1 MSSIAI
7 GHTEYRRPIRWGRI
21 AERTIIYA
29 LTIGSVLVA
38 LSPIFW
44 VMLTSIR
51 PIVEISQTRLQIIPQ
66 APTLDNYVNVFT
78 RYNTTQYLWNSVVV
92 SVGTVVFNL
101 LLGAPAAYA
110 MARFRFRGETILFAM
125 IVFFRMIP
133 MFAAMIPLFMIFSTL
148 GLLDTL
154 TSLIIAETALKLPVT
169 MWLLRN
175 FFVDVPKELDES
187 ARVDGCSTWGGF
199 FRIALPLIQPGLA
212 AAAVLAFL
220 WTWNDLI
227 VTLILSN
234 TDKSTMLPLG
244 LTKFLLEFGVD
255 WGSLTACGVLMF
267 IPTVLFVF
275 VAERYLV
282 AGLTLGGVKE

>member
-1 MSSIAI
+1 MSSTTVSR
-7 GHTEYRRPIRWGRI
+7 GSHSRPIRWGRI
-21 AERTIIYA
+21 TSQTIIYILA
-29 LTIGSVLVA
+29 IGSVLLA
-38 LSPIFW
+38 LFPILW
-44 VMLTSIR
+44 IVLTSIR
-51 PIVEISQTRLQIIPQ
+51 PLVEISSTRLQLLPQ
-66 APTLDNYVNVFT
+66 APTLVNYVNVFT
-78 RYNTTQYLWNSVVV
+78 RYKTEQYLLNSVIV
-92 SVGTVVFNL
+92 SVGTVVFNII
-101 LLGAPAAYA
+101 LGAPAAYA
-110 MARFRFRGETILFAM
+110 MARFTFPGEKILFAM
-125 IVFFRMIP
+125 IIFFRMIP
-133 MFAAMIPLFMIFSTL
+133 MFAAMIPLFMIFSSVM
-148 GLLDTL
+148 LLDTL

-169 MWLLRN
+169 IWLLRN
-175 FFVDVPKELDES
+175 FFVDVPRELDES

-199 FRIALPLIQPGLA
+199 LRIALPLIQPGLA

-255 WGSLTACGVLMF
+255 WGSLTAAGVLMF

-275 VAERYLV
+275 IAERYLV

>member
-1 MSSIAI
+1 MSSVAMSR
-7 GHTEYRRPIRWGRI
+7 GSYARPIRWGKI
-21 AERTIIYA
+21 TSTTIVYLLAIV
-29 LTIGSVLVA
+29 SVLIA
-38 LSPIFW
+38 LWPIFW
-44 VMLTSIR
+44 IILTSIR
-51 PIVEISQTRLQIIPQ
+51 PLHEITSTRLQILPQ
-66 APTLDNYVNVFT
+66 APTLENYVNVFT
-78 RYNTTQYLWNSVVV
+78 RYKTSTYLANSMIV
-92 SVGTVVFNL
+92 STGTVIFNL
-101 LLGAPAAYA
+101 ILGAPAAYA
-110 MARFRFRGETILFAM
+110 MARFSFRGERILFGM
-125 IVFFRMIP
+125 IIIFRMIP
-133 MFAAMIPLFMIFSTL
+133 MFAAMIPLFMIFSSVM
-148 GLLDTL
+148 LLDTL

-169 MWLLRN
+169 IWLLRN
-175 FFVDVPKELDES
+175 FFIDVPKELDES

-244 LTKFLLEFGVD
+244 ITKFLLEFGVD

-275 VAERYLV
+275 IAERYLV